1 MTSDDGPRGSDART
15 RVALALAAA
24 VWVGGSLLTARH
36 LGLLLAA
43 ALWIWVVPSM
53 VLAVVFAAD
62 NRLGRHP
69 SMIGDVAV
77 AHSEAQADGPRSPTS
92 SVPSSTD
99 VHTSRRRVFVSRA

>member
-1 MTSDDGPRGSDART
+1 MTSDDGHRGSDART
-15 RVALALAAA
+15 RVALALAASA
-24 VWVGGSLLTARH
+24 WVGGSLLTARH
-36 LGLLLAA
+36 LGLVVAG

-62 NRLGRHP
+62 NRLGRRP
-69 SMIGDVAV
+69 PMIDDAAV
-77 AHSEAQADGPRSPTS
+77 AQPEAQADGPKSPTP